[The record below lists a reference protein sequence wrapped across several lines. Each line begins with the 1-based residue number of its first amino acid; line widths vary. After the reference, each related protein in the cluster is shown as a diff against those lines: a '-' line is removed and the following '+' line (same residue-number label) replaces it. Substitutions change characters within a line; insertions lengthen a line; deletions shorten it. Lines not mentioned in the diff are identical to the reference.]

1 MDDLAVGRMIRAV
14 RVRRGWRQSDLA
26 EAAGVSQ
33 TTVSRIE
40 RGRLG
45 AVPIRTL
52 RAVAG
57 ALDVRATVELRG
69 SGADLDRLLGAGH
82 SAMHEELARLFAGL
96 PDWVSLPE
104 VTFAIY
110 GERGAIDVLA
120 WHEPTRSLLVIELK
134 TELVDMQETVGTL
147 DRKVRLAVKIARERG
162 WDPLTVSSWLLIAE
176 SPSNRRAARRHG
188 AMLGQRFTVDGHA
201 IAAWLRRPGGRV
213 HALSFLS
220 SSHRTGTRRRLAPV
234 ARVRPPRHARAEVA
248 R

>member
-1 MDDLAVGRMIRAV
+1 MIRAV
-14 RVRRGWRQSDLA
+14 RVRRGWRQSDVA

-45 AVPIRTL
+45 AVPIGTL
-52 RAVAG
+52 RAVAE
-57 ALDVRATVELRG
+57 ALEVRATIELRG
-69 SGADLDRLLGAGH
+69 SGADLDRLLAAGH

-147 DRKVRLAVKIARERG
+147 DRKVRLAVKVAREHG

-176 SPSNRRAARRHG
+176 SPTNRRAFGRHQ

-201 IAAWLRRPGGRV
+201 MAAWLRRPGGRV

-220 SSHRTGTRRRLAPV
+220 PSHRTGTGRRLAPV
-234 ARVRPPRHARAEVA
+234 TRVRRPRHARAEVG

>member
-1 MDDLAVGRMIRAV
+1 VDDLAVGRMIRAV

-26 EAAGVSQ
+26 EAASVSQ

-57 ALDVRATVELRG
+57 ALDVRATVELHG

-82 SAMHEELARLFAGL
+82 SAMHEELARMFAGRRTGCAARRDL
-96 PDWVSLPE
+96 RDLWR
-104 VTFAIY
+104 A
-110 GERGAIDVLA
+110 RAIDVLA

-147 DRKVRLAVKIARERG
+147 DRKVRLAGKIARERG

-201 IAAWLRRPGGRV
+201 MAAWLRRPGGRV

-220 SSHRTGTRRRLAPV
+220 SSHRTGTRRQLAPI
-234 ARVRPPRHARAEVA
+234 ARVRQPRHARAEVA